1 MVEDGALSRNKN
13 YVQIFQE
20 NLNLEGHLNRFVG
33 SKVTAILVKGGIL
46 PRGGALSRRVCTC
59 SLRIRLYLYIIYFFL
74 EGGCY

>member
-33 SKVTAILVKGGIL
+33 SKVTAILVKGGDF
-46 PRGGALSRRVCTC
+46 T
-59 SLRIRLYLYIIYFFL
+59 
-74 EGGCY
+74 